1 MRLLANKDVKQFFL
15 LMVTFL
21 LLFIVVSQGVVYFLF
36 QSFSLL
42 LLFVSVL
49 FACAILATCY
59 WYLKKQDIIM
69 EKAVTQIDS
78 VISGN
83 VDIRIS
89 CDEEGELYRLFF
101 QISS

>member
-21 LLFIVVSQGVVYFLF
+21 LLLIVVSQGVVYFLF

-101 QISS
+101 QISG